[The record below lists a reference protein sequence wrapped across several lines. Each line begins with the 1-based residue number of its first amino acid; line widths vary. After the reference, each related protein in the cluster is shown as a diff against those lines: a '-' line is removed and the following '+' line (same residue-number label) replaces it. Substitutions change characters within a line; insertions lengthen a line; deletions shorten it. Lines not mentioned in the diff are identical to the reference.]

1 MKRSNLL
8 RIVEGGIFIAL
19 SMILD
24 YIKIWKMPQGGSVT
38 ALAMLPLILYSQKWG
53 IKNGLLASTTFGVLK
68 FLLSGGFSL
77 HPLSIIFD
85 YLVGFGVLG
94 FAGAFRGNKEKATL
108 GAALAIFLRF
118 VSVFISGAF
127 VWYIYAPEGMNPYL
141 YSFIYNITYMGP
153 ELLLTCI
160 VLYLIYPKFEKFL
173 KTKN

>member
-1 MKRSNLL
+1 MKRLNLL

-77 HPLSIIFD
+77 HPLSIVFD

>member
-77 HPLSIIFD
+77 HPLSIVFD
-85 YLVGFGVLG
+85 YLVGFGVLE

-160 VLYLIYPKFEKFL
+160 VLYVIYPKFEKFL

>member
-1 MKRSNLL
+1 M
-8 RIVEGGIFIAL
+8 
-19 SMILD
+19 
-24 YIKIWKMPQGGSVT
+24 
-38 ALAMLPLILYSQKWG
+38 
-53 IKNGLLASTTFGVLK
+53 
-68 FLLSGGFSL
+68 
-77 HPLSIIFD
+77 
-85 YLVGFGVLG
+85 LG

-108 GAALAIFLRF
+108 SAALAIFLRF

-160 VLYLIYPKFEKFL
+160 VLYVIYPKFEKFL

>member
-1 MKRSNLL
+1 MKRLNLL

-77 HPLSIIFD
+77 HPLSIVFD

-108 GAALAIFLRF
+108 GTALAIFLRF

-141 YSFIYNITYMGP
+141 YSFIYNVTYMGP

-160 VLYLIYPKFEKFL
+160 VLYVIYPKFEKFL